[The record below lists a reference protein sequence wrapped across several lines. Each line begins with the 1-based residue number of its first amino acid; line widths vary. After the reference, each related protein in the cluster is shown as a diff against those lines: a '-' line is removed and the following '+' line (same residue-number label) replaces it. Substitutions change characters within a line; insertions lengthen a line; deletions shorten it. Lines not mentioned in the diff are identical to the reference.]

1 MFVSGYGI
9 GSTVEAAKAAAEA
22 GGAAARAGTE
32 VTHLRREVNRLL
44 MITEALWEYIR
55 EREGLT
61 DEHLV
66 AKIDEIDLRD
76 GALDGRVEK
85 VPPVDCTA
93 CGRTLAKRQ
102 PVCIYCGT
110 DAESRDPFAR

>member
-1 MFVSGYGI
+1 MIKGAIIFIQSLLRAGECPRV
-9 GSTVEAAKAAAEA
+9 AENVAPAHAGLA
-22 GGAAARAGTE
+22 GGADIILVPERTCNTE
-32 VTHLRREVNRLL
+32 Q
-44 MITEALWEYIR
+44 
-55 EREGLT
+55 
-61 DEHLV
+61 LV

-76 GALDGRVEK
+76 GALDGRSAK
-85 VPPVDCTA
+85 TPPTQCDA

>member
-1 MFVSGYGI
+1 MFISTYSGAGNL
-9 GSTVEAAKAAAEA
+9 EAIRAATEA
-22 GGAAARAGTE
+22 GSKANQASSE
-32 VTHLRREVNRLL
+32 IMQLRREVNRLL
-44 MITEALWEYIR
+44 MITEALWDFIR
-55 EREGLT
+55 DREGLT

-76 GALDGRVEK
+76 GALDGRSAK
-85 VPPVDCTA
+85 APPTQCDA

-110 DAESRDPFAR
+110 YAESRDPFAR

>member
-1 MFVSGYGI
+1 MFISTYSGAGNL
-9 GSTVEAAKAAAEA
+9 EAIRSASEA
-22 GGAAARAGTE
+22 GGKASRATTE
-32 VTHLRREVNRLL
+32 TIELRREVNRLL
-44 MITEALWEYIR
+44 MITEALWDFIR
-55 EREGLT
+55 EREGLS
-61 DEHLV
+61 DEQLV

-76 GALDGRVEK
+76 GALDGRSAK
-85 VPPVDCTA
+85 TPPTQCDA